1 MAVTPSAT
9 ATPVPLA
16 PAPRCG
22 SASGTVTS
30 TTTRTRIRT
39 ASSSGGT
46 AAALVAAAESERTV
60 SERSTYSTYPPGPP
74 DGAGV
79 RVDAGLTLSSPPGLH
94 PVPSRPAP
102 GLDPVSSRRPAR
114 RRGLLDQLG
123 SRNATT
129 TTLPPWVAV
138 ADSRLET

>member
-16 PAPRCG
+16 PAPGCG

-39 ASSSGGT
+39 ASSSVGT
-46 AAALVAAAESERTV
+46 AAALVAAAGSERTV
-60 SERSTYSTYPPGPP
+60 SERSTCSTYPPGPP

-79 RVDAGLTLSSPPGLH
+79 RVDAGLTRPSPPGLH
-94 PVPSRPAP
+94 PVAVPACTRPRP
-102 GLDPVSSRRPAR
+102 GIKPQAGAPAR
-114 RRGLLDQLG
+114 ARYLAWLTQ
-123 SRNATT
+123 TT
-129 TTLPPWVAV
+129 RQRHAHKEFPWTPA
-138 ADSRLET
+138 S